1 MQLTSKQRRHL
12 KGLAH
17 HLNPVVQVGDKGITS
32 AVIAKVDEELENHE
46 LIKIRVD
53 SEAKIKGPILAEG
66 TQAGLVQVIGRVVV
80 LYRARKKK
88 PAIRLPA

>member
-17 HLNPVVQVGDKGITS
+17 PLNPVVQVGDKGITS
-32 AVIAKVDEELENHE
+32 AVIAKVDEELDNHE

-53 SEAKIKGPILAEG
+53 SDAKIKGPILAEG
-66 TQAGLVQVIGRVVV
+66 TKAGLVQVIGRVVV